1 MNVRGSERESATV
14 AGGRILAADIG
25 GTSSRF
31 GFFETDGAGELF
43 LRATRWLRTQDA
55 DSFGHLLERL
65 RATDFP
71 LAPEAADIAV
81 VAVAGPVLGGV
92 RSSPPFISWTFDF
105 SQAGEEFGFRRSLL
119 INDFAAQA
127 FATRTRAATAARPI
141 LKGLPV
147 EGAAVGVIG
156 AGTGLGQATLLPD
169 GNGGYLA
176 VASEGGHAEFPL
188 VGQEEFALGEFLR
201 GELNV
206 ARLTSTMVVSGAGL
220 SNIHRHLT
228 GRRLPPEEVVAEL
241 TPDSPTLAWA
251 ARFYGR
257 VCKLFAL
264 HAAAFGGVFVAGGV
278 AARTPALLTHAAFE
292 EEFRTSVQMT
302 DLLREIPVSLMTDQ
316 ESGLWGAAFLGA
328 QIMKKR
334 DTSTCD
340 HDIAGSIC
348 SPAAPLPK
356 P

>member
-1 MNVRGSERESATV
+1 MSVRGSRREA
-14 AGGRILAADIG
+14 AGAAGTRILAADIG
-25 GTSSRF
+25 GTNSRF
-31 GFFETDGAGELF
+31 GLFETEGAGELS
-43 LRATRWLRTQDA
+43 LRATRWLPTREA
-55 DSFGHLLERL
+55 RSFGHLLDML
-65 RATDFP
+65 RGADFP
-71 LAPEAADIAV
+71 IAPEAADIVV
-81 VAVAGPVLGGV
+81 VAIAGPVLGGV
-92 RSSPPFISWTFDF
+92 RSAPPFISWAVDF
-105 SQAGEEFGFRRSLL
+105 SHASEQFGFRRSLL

-127 FATRTRAATAARPI
+127 FATRTRAATGARPI
-141 LKGLPV
+141 LKGHPV
-147 EGAAVGVIG
+147 EAAAVGVIG

-188 VGQEEFALGEFLR
+188 VGREESALGESLR
-201 GELNV
+201 GELGV

-228 GRRLPPEEVVAEL
+228 GRRLPPARVAAEL

-278 AARTPALLTHAAFE
+278 AARVPALLTHPAFE
-292 EEFRTSVQMT
+292 EEFRTSVHLA

-316 ESGLWGAAFLGA
+316 ESGLWGAAYLGA
-328 QIMKKR
+328 QITNKR
-334 DTSTCD
+334 
-340 HDIAGSIC
+340 
-348 SPAAPLPK
+348 AAARGVELDRHCPHTDNRPH
-356 P
+356 

>member
-1 MNVRGSERESATV
+1 MIARGSERESAV
-14 AGGRILAADIG
+14 VPGGRILAADIG
-25 GTSSRF
+25 GTNSRF
-31 GFFETDGAGELF
+31 GYFEIDGAGGLA
-43 LRATRWLRTQDA
+43 LRATQWLRTRDA
-55 DSFGHLLERL
+55 DSFGHLLELL

-71 LAPEAADIAV
+71 LAPEAADVAV
-81 VAVAGPVLGGV
+81 VAIAGPVLGGL
-92 RSSPPFISWTFDF
+92 RSAPPFISWAVDF
-105 SQAGEEFGFRRSLL
+105 SRAGEQFGLRRSLL

-141 LKGLPV
+141 LKGHPV
-147 EGAAVGVIG
+147 AGAAVGVIG

-188 VGQEEFALGEFLR
+188 VGKEEFALGEFLR
-201 GELNV
+201 GELGV

-228 GRRLPPEEVVAEL
+228 GRRLQPEEIAAEL
-241 TPDSPTLAWA
+241 TPDSPTLTWA

-257 VCKLFAL
+257 VCKLLAL
-264 HAAAFGGVFVAGGV
+264 HAAAFGGLFVTGGV

-292 EEFRTSVQMT
+292 EEFRTSVHLA
-302 DLLREIPVSLMTDQ
+302 DILREIPVSLMTDQ

-334 DTSTCD
+334 VVNTWD
-340 HDIAGSIC
+340 HNIAGSCC